1 MRVRVKFG
9 PFRVMPGEGEIPDSQ
24 AGQAEARS
32 EFGIGVSM

>member
-24 AGQAEARS
+24 AGLV